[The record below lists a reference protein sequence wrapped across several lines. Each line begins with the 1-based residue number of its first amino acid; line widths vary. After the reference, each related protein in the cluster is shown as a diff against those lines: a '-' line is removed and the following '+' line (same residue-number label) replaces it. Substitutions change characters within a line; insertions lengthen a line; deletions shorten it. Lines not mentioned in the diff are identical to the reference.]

1 MSIHIKSGTAV
12 AWHGERNRFAGAHL
26 IGELSGISRVTV
38 RLPLRFLRR
47 KIYLAL
53 RKGAGLP
60 SLG

>member
-12 AWHGERNRFAGAHL
+12 AWHGERNRAGAHL
-26 IGELSGISRVTV
+26 IGELSGISRATV